1 MHLAPISVVIPAYN
15 SQEFIG
21 ESISSVK
28 AQTLPVSEIIV
39 VDDGSDD
46 RTADVAARYA
56 VTVIQRPHGGVSAA
70 RNTGIRAAKYDWIA
84 LQDADDIW
92 DPRKIEYQWQAIRCY
107 PDVGLV
113 SCGLGQWTHG
123 SPAPEPSAV
132 SNGAELQDRMKYIS
146 DPNEEFLARQMNYY
160 SPTILM
166 RRELLVSVGLF
177 DESVEFQEGVECY
190 LRILARAPVVMIE
203 LALAHQ
209 RIHGQNTSGDSIGM
223 RLAWIK
229 LIDELKARPEKYPPG
244 AAHAF
249 GKDYA
254 RVFVPLGRELLD
266 KGRMNEARALFSR
279 HLTKQ
284 FSGRA
289 LFLWTLSFLSP
300 ANFKSLLSCKRK
312 LISLSHRF
320 TPGRETV
327 PN

>member
-1 MHLAPISVVIPAYN
+1 MDFAPVSVVIPAYN

-39 VDDGSDD
+39 VDDGSSD
-46 RTADVAARYA
+46 RTADVAARHG

-84 LQDADDIW
+84 LHDADDIW
-92 DPRKIEYQWQAIRCY
+92 EPRKIEYQWQAILRY
-107 PDVGLV
+107 PDAGLV

-123 SPAPEPSAV
+123 SPAPETASV
-132 SNGAELQDRMKYIS
+132 SGDAELQDLMKYIS
-146 DPNEEFLARQMNYY
+146 EPNEDFLAHRMNYH
-160 SPTILM
+160 SPSMLI
-166 RRELLVSVGLF
+166 RRELLFSVGLF
-177 DESVEFQEGVECY
+177 DEGVEFQEGVECY
-190 LRILARAPVVMIE
+190 LRVIAQAPSV
-203 LALAHQ
+203 LLNLTLAHQ

-229 LIDELKARPEKYPPG
+229 LIDDLKARPEKYPP
-244 AAHAF
+244 AAAQVL

-254 RVFVPLGRELLD
+254 RIFVPLGRELLD
-266 KGRMNEARALFSR
+266 EGRTNEARALFKR

-289 LFLWTLSFLSP
+289 LFLWALSFLGP
-300 ANFKSLLSCKRK
+300 ANFKRLLRCKRK
-312 LISLSHRF
+312 LSSLSHCF
-320 TPGRETV
+320 SLGRETV
-327 PN
+327 SN